1 MLFKI
6 TISLFSFLFDTVDC
20 FFLFFLFFFV
30 NWFDASGDNCL
41 LNFCGS
47 SNAGMIHFFPIMIMV
62 VGFKKICVLRSKVG
76 CK

>member
-6 TISLFSFLFDTVDC
+6 TISLFPFLFDRVDW
-20 FFLFFLFFFV
+20 FFFFFFV

-47 SNAGMIHFFPIMIMV
+47 SNAGIIHFCPIMIMV